1 MLPRCSAAS
10 DRCSLASRI
19 KRNTLRLPVYAR
31 LDVRADR
38 AVSWSGR
45 RVTLFVEV
53 ANVLNRRNERN
64 VPYSVGGNGQLNGVT
79 DSLLPIVPSAGF
91 VIEF

>member
-1 MLPRCSAAS
+1 M
-10 DRCSLASRI
+10 
-19 KRNTLRLPVYAR
+19 
-31 LDVRADR
+31 
-38 AVSWSGR
+38 
-45 RVTLFVEV
+45 TLFAEV

-64 VPYSVGGNGQLNGVT
+64 VPYSVDRNGRIAGVT

>member
-1 MLPRCSAAS
+1 MRANARPPS
-10 DRCSLASRI
+10 
-19 KRNTLRLPVYAR
+19 TR
-31 LDVRADR
+31 LDLRADR
-38 AVSWSGR
+38 AITWAGR

-64 VPYSVGGNGQLNGVT
+64 VPYSVGPRAQLMGVT
-79 DSLLPIVPSAGF
+79 DSLLPIVPSAGL